1 MELKLLCMRF
11 VLSTFILLF
20 LYSCSNKTEDLEFWR
35 ESYEIYLLERQAD
48 YENCILNIERLGVLK
63 RPVKQVI
70 LEKSLNCYLN
80 SGSDGDIQKF
90 IDALNTAGYDLCD
103 FSNYDQIKK
112 FLDYNCEVLVPS
124 EKNTLNTLSKMY
136 INDQY
141 IRGQDTNLLKT
152 ETGFPIQS
160 SLYEFNKNSERNR
173 SFYALKTDS
182 MNISTLKEILK
193 LKPIRESHVGKKGLS
208 YMMTLLL
215 HADQDREFQR
225 SNLDYA
231 QTLME
236 KKEIKK
242 QKYAYLIDR
251 ILISQNKEQ
260 VYGTQMQKI
269 DAANQIVELAA
280 TKDISNLDL
289 RRMHMDMMPI
299 DIYKKLLLEVYK

>member
-1 MELKLLCMRF
+1 MELKLLCIRF
-11 VLSTFILLF
+11 VLFTFILLF
-20 LYSCSNKTEDLEFWR
+20 FYSCSNKTEDLEFWR

-48 YENCILNIERLGVLK
+48 YEICILNIERLGVLK

-90 IDALNTAGYDLCD
+90 IGEINPAGYDLCD

-112 FLDYNCEVLVPS
+112 FLDYTCEVLVPS
-124 EKNTLNTLSKMY
+124 EKNTLNVLLKMY

-193 LKPIRESHVGKKGLS
+193 QKPIRESHVGKKGLS

-225 SNLDYA
+225 SNLHYA

-280 TKDISNLDL
+280 TKDIPNLDL